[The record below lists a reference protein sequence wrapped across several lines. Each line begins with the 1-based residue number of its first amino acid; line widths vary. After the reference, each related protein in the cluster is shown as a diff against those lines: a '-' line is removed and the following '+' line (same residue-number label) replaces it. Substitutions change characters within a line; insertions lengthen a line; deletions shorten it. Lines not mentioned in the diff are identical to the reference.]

1 MTKQRINVGSGVNT
15 GTGDTLRA
23 AMEKINNNFD
33 ELYDLMGQDS
43 TGRSI
48 DIAGNTISS
57 TFTNTDIILDPN
69 GTGDVKVDADL
80 VVNVIR
86 SGDSALIEVQDS
98 LRVTGDLIT
107 NNIKSDDSAQ
117 VTISDGVTITGA
129 VVMLSNLPTSNPN
142 NAGQL
147 WNDNGT
153 LKVSAG

>member
-80 VVNVIR
+80 VVNVIK

>member
-1 MTKQRINVGSGVNT
+1 MTKQRINVGSGINT

-80 VVNVIR
+80 VVNVIK